1 MLRLLQVK
9 DELVVNNTYP
19 DVIVAEVMRQLQS
32 ESSLPETGLATLIF
46 ATPLDPETFRVDL
59 ALEQTLILVDNND
72 RILGYAPRSVCH
84 TGKGKR
90 HRAFVV
96 ALYNSKGEI
105 LLQRR
110 KHALFTNMW
119 DLTGASH
126 PLRLSRRNEP
136 YAEAA
141 ARCVRDEFG
150 IRGVSLRKLGA
161 FNYFAPHGKKCENE
175 HCALIVG
182 KYDAKVRPNS
192 KVAYGFKWEGLTETL
207 HEIQQKPNSFVLWAR
222 LGAKLLRKHRVGKYL
237 VKVNAANKT

>member
-1 MLRLLQVK
+1 LSPQ
-9 DELVVNNTYP
+9 
-19 DVIVAEVMRQLQS
+19 AAA
-32 ESSLPETGLATLIF
+32 SLGG
-46 ATPLDPETFRVDL
+46 FRV
-59 ALEQTLILVDNND
+59 LEQTLILVDNND
-72 RILGYAPRSVCH
+72 RILGYAPRSICH

-126 PLRLSRRNEP
+126 PLRLRDRNES

-150 IRGVSLRKLGA
+150 ISSVSFRKIGA

-182 KYDAKVRPNS
+182 KYDGKVKSNP
-192 KVAYGFKWEGLTETL
+192 KVAYGFKWAGLAEVL
-207 HEIQQKPNSFVLWAR
+207 REIREKPTSFVKWGR
-222 LGAKLLRKHRVGKYL
+222 LGAKLLRKHRLGKHL
-237 VKVNAANKT
+237 IKVYASNGNTH